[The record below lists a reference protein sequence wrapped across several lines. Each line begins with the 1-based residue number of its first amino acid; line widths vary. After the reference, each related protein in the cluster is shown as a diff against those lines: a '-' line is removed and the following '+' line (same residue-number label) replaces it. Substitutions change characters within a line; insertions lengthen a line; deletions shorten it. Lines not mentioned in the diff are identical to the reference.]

1 MVSGGMNSKIVT
13 VFAEDPPAVVLGEL
27 EISTL
32 RGDALCDA
40 AGLLEDQHYLGAG
53 RPVGRTLVQAVH
65 HHGRWVALLVWG
77 PAALKLADRDAAI
90 GWTDSQRAERIG
102 LVVQNRRFLVL
113 AKTRMPNLAS
123 RALGLAVNALPEA
136 WEQLHGFRPLLAETF
151 TDIEQFEGTCYK
163 AAGWQPCG
171 ETKGFTREH
180 RADYYVR
187 NDRPKKLWLRTLN
200 RNAGPMLRAID
211 MAPGY
216 EAGINRQS
224 PERALPLRKGQID
237 SLREVL
243 REVPDPRARN
253 RVFTCSSLLV
263 LVAMGLLAGRKTL
276 ASIQRYG
283 QFLTPKQRRWLGW
296 PSNKAGTFRPAPSYS
311 ALYNLLCKMDPHEFA
326 AALSGWLSAAHG
338 TLPRGLAID
347 GKYVRNLVLTLCLS
361 EHESGAPA
369 AIAIAVQAPV
379 SEETKKEGELTCA
392 RRLYATT
399 PLHGATITGD
409 ALNCEPQ
416 SMALAVENGA
426 DFLFQLKANQPNALK
441 HAVDVAAKLPPL
453 LPANQTNSTTA
464 ARSGGFTRSMR

>member
-1 MVSGGMNSKIVT
+1 MVSGGMNSEIEN

-32 RGDALCDA
+32 RGDALRDA
-40 AGLLEDQHYLGAG
+40 AGLLEEQHYLGAG

-216 EAGINRQS
+216 EAGINPQS

-263 LVAMGLLAGRKTL
+263 LVAMGLLAGRKSL

-369 AIAIAVQAPV
+369 AIAIAAQAPV

-409 ALNCEPQ
+409 ALNCEPL

-426 DFLFQLKANQPNALK
+426 DFIFQLKANQPNALK

-453 LPANQTNSTTA
+453 LPANLTN
-464 ARSGGFTRSMR
+464 